1 MGGEMD
7 FQTVDEI
14 LGFAIEREQE
24 AHDLYATLADSV
36 RRPGM
41 REAFL
46 DFAREEA
53 GHKAKLI
60 GIREGKLP
68 EFETE
73 KIQDLKLGELLEGL
87 QPTPGMNYQQALQ
100 LAIKAEQRAHELYT
114 GLAAATADAA
124 LRSVFEG
131 LAQEETKHKLR
142 FETEYDEVVLEGN

>member
-1 MGGEMD
+1 MELR
-7 FQTVDEI
+7 TVDEI
-14 LGFAIEREQE
+14 LDFAIDREQD

-46 DFAREEA
+46 AFAKEEA

-60 GIREGKLP
+60 SIREGILP

-73 KIQDLKLGELLEGL
+73 KIQDLKVGELLEDV

-100 LAIKAEQRAHELYT
+100 LAIKAEQRAHDLYT
-114 GLAAATADAA
+114 GLAAATDDAT
-124 LRSVFEG
+124 LRSVFDG
-131 LAQEETKHKLR
+131 LAQEETKHKLF